1 MRQIFETAVL
11 LVIVGTIFVGFT
23 VSLLE
28 IPLALAFPMGAL
40 STPTDATAT
49 ESVSEGL
56 IVPERQE
63 NLLKM
68 ESLFN
73 DASGIILVTAMALW
87 VKNGQFNYQQTFF
100 DFLRSAGGGII
111 IGILAA
117 LVMISFRQFL
127 GRINHDAYNAQILL
141 FVSTP
146 FFIYFIAE
154 ELEVSG
160 IIAVVCAGLMQN
172 SESIRSRFI
181 TPRQFHNGLVLLKL
195 IREFLNNTVFV
206 ILGVLV
212 VRIIRDDLIIG
223 NTNSQ

>member
-1 MRQIFETAVL
+1 MLVSTIVLMVAAVLSSIISSFFPHFSINYIGIFVGLIIGLVPFFNSCVAPFRTEVFMYIVAPLIYFERQSTRINLNAKRLRQIFETAVL
-11 LVIVGTIFVGFT
+11 LVIVGTIFAGFT

-127 GRINHDAYNAQILL
+127 GRINHDAYNAQI
-141 FVSTP
+141 F
-146 FFIYFIAE
+146 
-154 ELEVSG
+154 
-160 IIAVVCAGLMQN
+160 C
-172 SESIRSRFI
+172 
-181 TPRQFHNGLVLLKL
+181 
-195 IREFLNNTVFV
+195 
-206 ILGVLV
+206 
-212 VRIIRDDLIIG
+212 
-223 NTNSQ
+223 